1 MTNYLIEQ
9 GHEVHWLANGHIGK
23 TIDYAKLED
32 GTEIKSKTYG
42 RIGHQYFA
50 DIISDHLKKTK
61 SDILLIILDTFMFHG
76 DPNNPQNG
84 WFLKIDHNP
93 AKAIFWYPSD
103 GGGGMP
109 TGCELILKKCDCVVA
124 YSKFAQQQV
133 KDYYG
138 LETEFIPLSTE
149 SKRFYRYPEEQR
161 EALKKAWGL
170 QGKYI
175 VGSVFRNQP
184 RKFPDREIKAF
195 YHVAKKIPN
204 AILLLHTDPND
215 PAQPFRMSQLI
226 RRLKLDNRIIFT
238 GMNAMNSFDWD
249 KMRDVYNLMDCF
261 FLSTSGEGWGIPIVE
276 AMATEV
282 PVIITDYTTTQEIV
296 KDNNAGFGVKLAGT
310 EEINMFDQSQTDYD
324 IKVMNGT
331 ITGTWEV
338 ERGICDIKDAANKII
353 WIYENKEKARI
364 MGLNGRKAVLE
375 QYDAPIVN
383 KKWEELML
391 KLV

>member
-1 MTNYLIEQ
+1 
-9 GHEVHWLANGHIGK
+9 LANGHIGK

-184 RKFPDREIKAF
+184 RKFP
-195 YHVAKKIPN
+195 
-204 AILLLHTDPND
+204 
-215 PAQPFRMSQLI
+215 
-226 RRLKLDNRIIFT
+226 
-238 GMNAMNSFDWD
+238 
-249 KMRDVYNLMDCF
+249 
-261 FLSTSGEGWGIPIVE
+261 
-276 AMATEV
+276 
-282 PVIITDYTTTQEIV
+282 
-296 KDNNAGFGVKLAGT
+296 
-310 EEINMFDQSQTDYD
+310 
-324 IKVMNGT
+324 
-331 ITGTWEV
+331 
-338 ERGICDIKDAANKII
+338 
-353 WIYENKEKARI
+353 
-364 MGLNGRKAVLE
+364 
-375 QYDAPIVN
+375 
-383 KKWEELML
+383 
-391 KLV
+391 